1 MTRKILFLTDFSEN
15 SVQAFENLLK
25 LASGID
31 CEVDVLHV
39 VRPEIEAADTP
50 LLAGRSAITRQEV
63 ATEVIQTFINA
74 GQEKVP
80 QATMLVR
87 GYVKI
92 GPFISKIRECYEEFH
107 HDLIVLG
114 TRGDNKSRIEK
125 WLGTASSKII
135 RSDLCN
141 ILLIP
146 PGVQFNGIS
155 QVAFASALKDSDPYL
170 LWKSLHFI
178 EPYKPIVR
186 WLHQF
191 EDPYMEEKKISS
203 FLTYFN
209 EKPGDVQMSFHRLNE
224 GKFSPA
230 IFSFLEQYGI
240 DLLVMIRE
248 PKNLWEE
255 LFHRSH
261 TVEIANAI
269 NIPLM
274 ILKEE

>member
-1 MTRKILFLTDFSEN
+1 MTRNILFLTDFSEN
-15 SVQAFENLLK
+15 SVRAFENFLK

-31 CEVDVLHV
+31 CEVDILHV

-63 ATEVIQTFINA
+63 ATEVMQTFINA
-74 GQEKVP
+74 GQEQVP
-80 QATMLVR
+80 EAKMLMR

-92 GPFISKIRECYEEFH
+92 GPIISKTRECYEEFH

-135 RSDLCN
+135 RSDMCN

-146 PGVQFNGIS
+146 PGIEFNGIS

-186 WLHQF
+186 WLHQI
-191 EDPYMEEKKISS
+191 EDPYIEEKKISS

-209 EKPGDVQMSFHRLNE
+209 EKPGDVQMSFHRLE
-224 GKFSPA
+224 KGKFSPA
-230 IFSFLEQYGI
+230 ILSFLEQYRI

-255 LFHRSH
+255 LFHKSH

-269 NIPLM
+269 NIPLL